1 MSSMSKTRERG
12 IWLSIC
18 LILIVLHSIVVAL
31 FVYTAANQPDAPA
44 SFPWYIIVLVISVI
58 VKLVGA
64 IAIWNWRR
72 WGLYLYTGGVV
83 LAVITGLMLTGSLY
97 LVFVY
102 VLPLAILGWL
112 LKDKYSYF
120 Q

>member
-1 MSSMSKTRERG
+1 MSSEGKTRERG
-12 IWLSIC
+12 IWLSIW
-18 LILIVLHSIVVAL
+18 LIIIMLYGIGVAV
-31 FVYTAANQPDAPA
+31 FIYVAANQPDAPS
-44 SFPWYIIVLVISVI
+44 SFPWYITALVISVMA
-58 VKLVGA
+58 KLSGA

-72 WGLYLYTGGVV
+72 WGLFLYTGGVV
-83 LAVITGLMLTGSLY
+83 LAVIVGLVLTGLLS

-102 VLPLAILGWL
+102 IIPLAILGWL